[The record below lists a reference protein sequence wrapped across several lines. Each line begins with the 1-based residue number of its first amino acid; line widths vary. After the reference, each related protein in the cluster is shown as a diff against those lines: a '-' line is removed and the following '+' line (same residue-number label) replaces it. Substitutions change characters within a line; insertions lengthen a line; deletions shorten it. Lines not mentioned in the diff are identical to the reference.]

1 MKVYCVLLFIVLA
14 VAAVYVDATL
24 IHRIRRESS
33 GDGKEG
39 STTDNGSGCLGD
51 DEDCVV
57 TVSPTSGGNEG
68 SASGHGCTA
77 DDEDC
82 GVTEAPP
89 TDGPVTDDGEGSGD
103 TTDSPG
109 DGSNET
115 GSGDGGT
122 GTNCLED
129 DEDCSGSGGG
139 TDHSG
144 EGSGEEPSHPGDGE

>member
-89 TDGPVTDDGEGSGD
+89 TDGPVTDDG
-103 TTDSPG
+103 
-109 DGSNET
+109 SNET

-144 EGSGEEPSHPGDGE
+144 EGSGEEPSHPGDGNDPK

>member
-14 VAAVYVDATL
+14 VAAVCVDATL
-24 IHRIRRESS
+24 IHRIRRETS

-39 STTDNGSGCLGD
+39 SATDNGSGCLGD

-57 TVSPTSGGNEG
+57 TVSPTTGGNEG

-89 TDGPVTDDGEGSGD
+89 TDGPVTDDGEGSSY

-122 GTNCLED
+122 GTDCLED
-129 DEDCSGSGGG
+129 DEDCSGSG
-139 TDHSG
+139 
-144 EGSGEEPSHPGDGE
+144 EEPSHSGDGSDPK